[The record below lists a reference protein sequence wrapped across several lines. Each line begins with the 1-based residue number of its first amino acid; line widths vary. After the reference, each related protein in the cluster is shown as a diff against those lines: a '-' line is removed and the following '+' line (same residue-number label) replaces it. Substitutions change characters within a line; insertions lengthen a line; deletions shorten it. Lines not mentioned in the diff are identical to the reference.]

1 MSAPTYVTS
10 FMLLSSI
17 GIVAAVV
24 AGLGVAVGRA
34 DWEQSQRAATLRTA
48 AVLLV
53 LWFAA
58 AVALSYAG
66 AFRGTPSS
74 APTIEFGIFVP
85 IIAGVVWLWRSAE
98 AKRLL
103 DAVPQSWLVGLQ
115 VYRVLGAIFL
125 LMYAQGRMPAAFALP
140 AGAGDVA
147 VGLLAPIVAVAYAR
161 GVAGRE
167 FWVVGWNL
175 LGLFD
180 LANAI
185 TTGFLTSPSPLQLLS
200 LDAPNQL
207 ISEFPLVLVPVF
219 GVPLGV
225 LLHVASL
232 VKLRR
237 DAVHRPV
244 HKGA

>member
-1 MSAPTYVTS
+1 MSAPTYVTY

-17 GIVAAVV
+17 GIIAAAL
-24 AGLGVAVGRA
+24 AGLRVAVGRA

-48 AVLLV
+48 TVLLL

-74 APTIEFGIFVP
+74 QPTIEFGIFVP
-85 IIAGVVWLWRSAE
+85 IIAGVAWLWRSAG

-115 VYRVLGAIFL
+115 FYRVLGAIFL

-167 FWVVGWNL
+167 FLVVGWNL
-175 LGLFD
+175 LGLLD

-185 TTGFLTSPSPLQLLS
+185 TTGFLTSPSPLQVLS

-207 ISEFPLVLVPVF
+207 ISEYPLVLVPVF
-219 GVPLGV
+219 GVPLAV

-232 VKLRR
+232 VKLGR
-237 DAVHRPV
+237 DAVRRPV
-244 HKGA
+244 LNSA

>member
-1 MSAPTYVTS
+1 MSAPTYVTY

-17 GIVAAVV
+17 GIIAAAL
-24 AGLGVAVGRA
+24 AGLRVAVGRA

-48 AVLLV
+48 TVLLL

-66 AFRGTPSS
+66 AFRGTPHSQ
-74 APTIEFGIFVP
+74 PTIEFGIFVP
-85 IIAGVVWLWRSAE
+85 ILIGVVWLWRSAT
-98 AKRLL
+98 ANRLL

-115 VYRVLGAIFL
+115 FYRVLGAIFL

-161 GVAGRE
+161 GVSGRALL
-167 FWVVGWNL
+167 VVGWNL
-175 LGLFD
+175 LGLLD
-180 LANAI
+180 LANAV
-185 TTGFLTSPSPLQLLS
+185 TTGFLTSPSPLQVLS

-207 ISEFPLVLVPVF
+207 IGEYPLVLVPVF
-219 GVPLGV
+219 GVPLAV
-225 LLHVASL
+225 LMHVASL
-232 VKLRR
+232 VKLGR
-237 DAVHRPV
+237 DAVPRPV
-244 HKGA
+244 LKGA

>member
-1 MSAPTYVTS
+1 MSAPTYVTY

-17 GIVAAVV
+17 GIIAAAL
-24 AGLGVAVGRA
+24 AGLRVAVA
-34 DWEQSQRAATLRTA
+34 DWEQAQRAATLRTA
-48 AVLLV
+48 TVLLL

-74 APTIEFGIFVP
+74 QPTIEFGIFVP
-85 IIAGVVWLWRSAE
+85 LLIGVVWLWRSAT

-115 VYRVLGAIFL
+115 FYRVLGAIFL

-167 FWVVGWNL
+167 LLVVGWNL
-175 LGLFD
+175 LGLLD
-180 LANAI
+180 LASAI
-185 TTGFLTSPSPLQLLS
+185 TTGFLTSPSPLQVLS

-207 ISEFPLVLVPVF
+207 ISEYPLVLVPVF
-219 GVPLGV
+219 GVPLAV

-232 VKLRR
+232 VKLGP
-237 DAVHRPV
+237 DAVRRPV
-244 HKGA
+244 LKGA

>member
-1 MSAPTYVTS
+1 MSAPTYVTY
-10 FMLLSSI
+10 FVLLSSI
-17 GIVAAVV
+17 GIIAAVL
-24 AGLGVAVGRA
+24 AGLRVAVGRA
-34 DWEQSQRAATLRTA
+34 DWEQSQRAAALRTA
-48 AVLLV
+48 TVLLL

-58 AVALSYAG
+58 AVALSCAG
-66 AFRGTPSS
+66 TFRGTPSS
-74 APTIEFGIFVP
+74 QPTIEFGIFVP
-85 IIAGVVWLWRSAE
+85 LLIGVVWLWRSAG

-115 VYRVLGAIFL
+115 FYRLLGAIFL

-167 FWVVGWNL
+167 FLVVGWNL
-175 LGLFD
+175 LGLLD

-185 TTGFLTSPSPLQLLS
+185 TTGFLTSPSPLQVLS

-207 ISEFPLVLVPVF
+207 ISEYPLVLVPVF
-219 GVPLGV
+219 LVPLAV

-232 VKLRR
+232 VKLGR
-237 DAVHRPV
+237 DAVRRPV
-244 HKGA
+244 LNGA

>member
-1 MSAPTYVTS
+1 MSAPTYVTY

-17 GIVAAVV
+17 GIIATAL
-24 AGLGVAVGRA
+24 AGLRVAVGRA
-34 DWEQSQRAATLRTA
+34 DWEQSQRTATLRTA
-48 AVLLV
+48 TILLL
-53 LWFAA
+53 LWFGA
-58 AVALSYAG
+58 AVTLSYAG
-66 AFRGTPSS
+66 AFRGTLGSP
-74 APTIEFGIFVP
+74 PTIGFGVFVP
-85 IIAGVVWLWRSAE
+85 IIVGVVWLWRSAA

-115 VYRVLGAIFL
+115 FYRVLGAIFL

-147 VGLLAPIVAVAYAR
+147 VGLLAPVVAVAYAR

-167 FWVVGWNL
+167 FLVVGWNV
-175 LGLFD
+175 LGLLD

-185 TTGFLTSPSPLQLLS
+185 TTGFLTSPSPLQVLS

-207 ISEFPLVLVPVF
+207 INEYPLVLVPVF
-219 GVPLGV
+219 GVPLAV

-232 VKLRR
+232 VKLGR
-237 DAVHRPV
+237 DAVRRPV
-244 HKGA
+244 LNGA